1 VRFIEA
7 GLPGVIIIE
16 PDVFTDQRGYF
27 LETYHAKKYAD
38 AGIPGPF
45 VQDNFSRSVRG
56 ALRGLHYQRTHAQG
70 KLVCAAEGV
79 VFDVAVDIRPG
90 SPTFGK
96 WFGAELSAENKR
108 QLYIPPGYAHGFCVL
123 SDVAVFTYKCTNFY
137 VPHDEG
143 GILWNDPAIAISWP
157 ISNPIL
163 SAKDQTFKCLADIP
177 LIDLP
182 ACRL

>member
-1 VRFIEA
+1 
-7 GLPGVIIIE
+7 
-16 PDVFTDQRGYF
+16 
-27 LETYHAKKYAD
+27 
-38 AGIPGPF
+38 
-45 VQDNFSRSVRG
+45 
-56 ALRGLHYQRTHAQG
+56 
-70 KLVCAAEGV
+70 LVCAAEGV

-123 SDVAVFTYKCTNFY
+123 SDVAAFTYKCTNFY

>member
-1 VRFIEA
+1 M
-7 GLPGVIIIE
+7 
-16 PDVFTDQRGYF
+16 
-27 LETYHAKKYAD
+27 
-38 AGIPGPF
+38 
-45 VQDNFSRSVRG
+45 
-56 ALRGLHYQRTHAQG
+56 
-70 KLVCAAEGV
+70 
-79 VFDVAVDIRPG
+79 RPG